1 MPVLTRARARVVAGV
16 LALALLP
23 IAAPAGAGVKTTQEY
38 DLKAVFLFNFAQF
51 VDWPDSAFAD
61 AHTPITIG
69 ILGQDP
75 FGKSLDAVVADE
87 SVHDRK
93 LVIRRYQSPEQIER
107 CQILFISSSEAGHLD
122 RILAALA
129 HRSVLTVGETR
140 DFTTRSGMIGF
151 DVAQRRV
158 RLRINVAAATA
169 ANLTIS
175 SQLLRQAEIV
185 GAGGKQ

>member
-1 MPVLTRARARVVAGV
+1 VRV
-16 LALALLP
+16 LARIGVAASLLAIALLP
-23 IAAPAGAGVKTTQEY
+23 LTAFATAGGKLTQEY

-75 FGKSLDAVVADE
+75 FGKSLDAVVANE
-87 SVHDRK
+87 SAHDRA
-93 LVIRRYQSPEQIER
+93 LVVRRCQSIDQADG
-107 CQILFISSSEAGHLD
+107 CQILFISSSEAGRLD
-122 RILAALA
+122 HILAALA

-140 DFTTRSGMIGF
+140 DFATRSGMIGF
-151 DVAQRRV
+151 DVAQQRV

-175 SQLLRQAEIV
+175 SKLLRQAVIV
-185 GAGGKQ
+185 GARP